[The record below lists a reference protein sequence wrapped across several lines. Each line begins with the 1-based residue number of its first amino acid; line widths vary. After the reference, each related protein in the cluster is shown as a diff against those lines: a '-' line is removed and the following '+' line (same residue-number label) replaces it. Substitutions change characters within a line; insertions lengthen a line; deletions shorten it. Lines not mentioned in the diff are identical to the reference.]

1 MQHKKENINVDAIL
15 LELREEQGRV
25 QRELFGIDE
34 IVQFQDPDIEDII
47 EKITIEE
54 LTNKI

>member
-25 QRELFGIDE
+25 QRELFDIDE
-34 IVQFQDPDIEDII
+34 IVQFQDPDIDDII

-54 LTNKI
+54 LTNKR

>member
-34 IVQFQDPDIEDII
+34 IVQFQDPDIDDII

>member
-15 LELREEQGRV
+15 LELREEQVRV

-34 IVQFQDPDIEDII
+34 IVQFQDPDIDDII